1 MVCIII
7 LLPIHPEK
15 FTFLFTLKT
24 TYSICKPLP
33 RNINNCGSPQVESGM
48 NVRNREQKLC
58 EKKAQLSARRN
69 ETLTFRRTAKRRK
82 VEKANL
88 CAWPW
93 LLRNELSTTSTTY
106 GLYVFWK
113 NKNTS
118 WQFFRSFSIFLDCFS
133 PHLSIFCRQ
142 YVVQK
147 NKKHGIEKKKNRN
160 CHTPNVTG
168 MFSSSSRRT
177 IFPLTLLLFSYST
190 LIFFFFLASFI
201 LLSSPPYTSSVPTK
215 YYSEELD
222 VSSSLT
228 YSHL

>member
-1 MVCIII
+1 MWEI
-7 LLPIHPEK
+7 EN
-15 FTFLFTLKT
+15 
-24 TYSICKPLP
+24 
-33 RNINNCGSPQVESGM
+33 RNYA
-48 NVRNREQKLC
+48 K
-58 EKKAQLSARRN
+58 KKAQLSARRN

-106 GLYVFWK
+106 GLYAYFEKTKTRAGNSFVHF
-113 NKNTS
+113 
-118 WQFFRSFSIFLDCFS
+118 QFFCIVFHRICRFST
-133 PHLSIFCRQ
+133 SICRTKK
-142 YVVQK
+142 QK
-147 NKKHGIEKKKNRN
+147 TRNWKKKNRN